1 MDKKLR
7 IKNSSHHQKRS
18 EFIDDECST
27 DSGCSSGGST
37 GSAERLS
44 RVNDPRS
51 TFQHRCYINHV
62 HYHNEPSTTRS
73 QERLSKPNVTSNQRG
88 RISKSSRSWSPSNSR
103 KHTEKSPTPSSS
115 PSDAH
120 STDSDS
126 LKSTPKTDVFR
137 RALHYLT
144 LTKIETSSSSS
155 NNNSCCSSSGTSKEK
170 KLTKKSPKK
179 ILRKPVTYT
188 YVKGLSGLPTQ
199 RVPRNSTPELPSSF
213 TC

>member
-1 MDKKLR
+1 MERKLR
-7 IKNSSHHQKRS
+7 IKNSSSHHQRRS

-37 GSAERLS
+37 GSAEHLS
-44 RVNDPRS
+44 RRQVNDPRS
-51 TFQHRCYINHV
+51 TFHHRCYINHV
-62 HYHNEPSTTRS
+62 HYNNEPSTTRS
-73 QERLSKPNVTSNQRG
+73 QERLTRSHINSNQRG
-88 RISKSSRSWSPSNSR
+88 RTSKSSRSWSPNNSR
-103 KHTEKSPTPSSS
+103 QHTEKSPTRSSS

-137 RALHYLT
+137 RALQYLT
-144 LTKIETSSSSS
+144 LVKLE
-155 NNNSCCSSSGTSKEK
+155 NNSKEK

-179 ILRKPVTYT
+179 ILRKPVSYT

-199 RVPRNSTPELPSSF
+199 RVPRTSTPEHSSG
-213 TC
+213 CSC